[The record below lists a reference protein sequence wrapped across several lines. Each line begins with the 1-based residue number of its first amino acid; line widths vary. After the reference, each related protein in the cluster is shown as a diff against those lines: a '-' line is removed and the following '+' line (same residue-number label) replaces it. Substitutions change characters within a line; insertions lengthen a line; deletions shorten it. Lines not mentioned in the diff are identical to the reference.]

1 VQQLPREPF
10 EFPVQIRLTR
20 IIGPRQR
27 LWDADSVLR
36 GSAKQIL
43 DALVA
48 IGWFHDDGP
57 RWITSAT
64 GVQDA
69 SQRENG
75 PAVMIE
81 VFKAKERDGEE
92 G

>member
-1 VQQLPREPF
+1 MLRAQNLSREPF
-10 EFPVQIRLTR
+10 DFPVEIQLTR

-36 GSAKQIL
+36 GSAKQLI
-43 DALVA
+43 DSLVA

-57 RWITSAT
+57 KWITSAT

-69 SQRENG
+69 SQRVNG
-75 PAVMIE
+75 PAVMVE
-81 VFKAKERDGEE
+81 VFKSEER
-92 G
+92 